1 LRGGKGKNAATRKEA
16 KIRFPENRARGFM
29 MAG

>member
-1 LRGGKGKNAATRKEA
+1 MRRGKGKNAGSRREA
-16 KIRFPENRARGFM
+16 KNGFQENRARGFM